1 MNLRDILPEE
11 LNYPRPR
18 LPYGEVWRHYADA
31 GLCPVPVQD
40 TPPTGFQKWSRMKAE
55 QWATNH
61 HWAYAQTAITLPG
74 GLVILDDDDAEQVSN
89 LEAELGQ
96 RPTTLYG
103 TSRGAGAPRRKSL
116 YRVPDGS
123 RFVGEYTGGEVI
135 DSRHR
140 FAFVCPT
147 VNRKTGT
154 MEEWYA
160 PDDSPLERFPTAE
173 DLSDMVAELP
183 TAWVAHLTSSAPLR
197 DATRPYEG
205 PATFEGGEL
214 SARVIEVSERHP
226 DTSHYPDA
234 NSALMSLAWVAVRFP
249 EAAGIETLRAQIVNA
264 YVMRPDAPTSPDE
277 RQASMDRAWAS
288 ALTTQAAQHEADWAE
303 IEAEVGAAS
312 AAWYRSQVP
321 RALAE
326 PTAFSEILPD
336 DAHKRTGKG
345 DFTAFERAVM
355 GDASGYAEER
365 AQKALEGAHTERSS
379 WSPTDLTDVLD
390 PDYTP
395 PMPTIFRRTDRRA
408 LFYAG
413 KVNEIHGTDGDGKTM
428 VALAAVAE
436 TLIDGSRVL
445 YIDHE
450 ESPSVIVSRLRLYG
464 VPIETIRLGLD
475 YVQPEGTPTPSDL
488 SALEAE
494 GYALVV
500 IDTVNESISTLTG
513 GDSNN
518 SDDLTRWHSLIRPFA
533 RCGPCVLVI
542 DHITKDAANPLYPI
556 GSQAKRA
563 GYKGLVYLLEA
574 PKSGGLV
581 EGGQGHLRLKLA
593 KGNSGGLGL
602 KRGALAAEFHLD
614 SSGSVATWE
623 LRAPDDSEQLAESAA
638 EVESHRRAI
647 WEALIDNGGS
657 VESKAELWRLLTLG
671 TNGAP
676 WAKAALFAMI
686 TDGFVIE
693 TKGKNGGKGLRLAS
707 NKAPTPE
714 ADAEHA
720 MWDSYPANTP
730 DPTTTPSPL
739 SVRGDGDGG
748 QSEATDHHAPHS
760 VTVSDSREGLP
771 RSPFEGISDDE
782 IDDLFGD
789 ALPNSM

>member
-1 MNLRDILPEE
+1 
-11 LNYPRPR
+11 
-18 LPYGEVWRHYADA
+18 
-31 GLCPVPVQD
+31 
-40 TPPTGFQKWSRMKAE
+40 
-55 QWATNH
+55 
-61 HWAYAQTAITLPG
+61 
-74 GLVILDDDDAEQVSN
+74 
-89 LEAELGQ
+89 
-96 RPTTLYG
+96 
-103 TSRGAGAPRRKSL
+103 
-116 YRVPDGS
+116 
-123 RFVGEYTGGEVI
+123 
-135 DSRHR
+135 
-140 FAFVCPT
+140 
-147 VNRKTGT
+147 
-154 MEEWYA
+154 
-160 PDDSPLERFPTAE
+160 
-173 DLSDMVAELP
+173 MVAELP

>member
-1 MNLRDILPEE
+1 MAEANLRDILPAE

-18 LPYGEVWRHYADA
+18 LPFGDVWRRYADA
-31 GLCPVPVQD
+31 GLRPVPVQD
-40 TPPTGFQKWSRMKAE
+40 TPPTGFLKWSRMKAE
-55 QWATNH
+55 QWAANYRWSH
-61 HWAYAQTAITLPG
+61 AQTAITLPD
-74 GLVILDDDDAEQVSN
+74 GLVILDDDDAEQVAT
-89 LEAELGQ
+89 LEAELGE
-96 RPTTLYG
+96 RPATLYG
-103 TSRGAGAPRRKSL
+103 TSRGAGASRRKSL
-116 YRVPDGS
+116 YRVPGGS

-135 DSRHR
+135 DSHHR

-147 VNRKTGT
+147 VNRKTGA

-160 PDDSPLERFPTAE
+160 PDDSPLERFPTAG
-173 DLSDMVAELP
+173 DLADMVAELP
-183 TAWVAHLTSSAPLR
+183 TSWVAHLTSTAPLR
-197 DATRPYEG
+197 SATRPYEG
-205 PATFEGGEL
+205 PATFEGGQP
-214 SARVIEVSERHP
+214 SARVIEVAERYP

-249 EAAGIETLRAQIVNA
+249 EAEGIETLRAQIVNA
-264 YVMRPDAPTSPDE
+264 YVMRADAPTAPDE

-288 ALTTQAAQHEADWAE
+288 ALATQAAQHDAEWAE

-312 AAWYRSQVP
+312 ADWYRSHVP
-321 RALAE
+321 GALAE
-326 PTAFSEILPD
+326 PAPFSEILPD
-336 DAHKRTGKG
+336 DAYKRASQG
-345 DFTAFERAVM
+345 DFSAFERAVM

-365 AQKALEGAHTERSS
+365 AQKALEDEHTERSS
-379 WSPTDLTDVLD
+379 WSPRDLADVLD

-395 PMPTIFRRTDRRA
+395 PMPSIFRRTDGRA

-428 VALAAVAE
+428 VGLAAVAE
-436 TLIDGSRVL
+436 TLIDGGRVL

-464 VPIETIRLGLD
+464 VPIETIRHGLD
-475 YVQPEGTPTPSDL
+475 YVQPEGSPTPSDL

-494 GYALVV
+494 RYALVV

-518 SDDLTRWHSLIRPFA
+518 SDDVTRWHSLIRPFA
-533 RCGPCVLVI
+533 RSGACVLVI

-563 GYKGLVYLLEA
+563 GYKGLVYLLEV

-614 SSGSVATWE
+614 SSSTVATWE
-623 LRAPDDSEQLAESAA
+623 LRAPSDSEQLAESAA
-638 EVESHRRAI
+638 EVEAHRLAI
-647 WEALIDNGGS
+647 WEALADNGGS
-657 VESKAELWRLLTLG
+657 VGSKAELWRLLKVG
-671 TNGAP
+671 VNGGN
-676 WAKAALFAMI
+676 WAQTALFSMV
-686 TDGFVIE
+686 TDGAVIE
-693 TKGKNGGKGLRLAS
+693 AKGKNGGKCYTLAT
-707 NKAPTPE
+707 NIAPTPE
-714 ADAEHA
+714 ADAERA
-720 MWDSYPANTP
+720 LWSNFPAEVP

-748 QSEATDHHAPHS
+748 QSEAIDLHDSHS
-760 VTVSDSREGLP
+760 VKVSDGRDGLP
-771 RSPFEGISDDE
+771 RSPFDGISDSE
-782 IDDLFGD
+782 LQDL
-789 ALPNSM
+789 LRE

>member
-18 LPYGEVWRHYADA
+18 LPFGEVWRRYADA

-40 TPPTGFQKWSRMKAE
+40 TPPTGFLKWSRMKAE
-55 QWATNH
+55 QWVANYR
-61 HWAYAQTAITLPG
+61 WSYAQTAITLPD
-74 GLVILDDDDAEQVSN
+74 GLVILDDDDVEQVSA
-89 LEAELGQ
+89 LEAELGT
-96 RPTTLYG
+96 RPATLYG
-103 TSRGAGAPRRKSL
+103 TSRGAGASRRKSL

-147 VNRKTGT
+147 VNRKTGA

-173 DLSDMVAELP
+173 DLADMVAELP
-183 TAWVAHLTSSAPLR
+183 VAWVAHLTSTTPLR
-197 DATRPYEG
+197 GATRPYEG

-214 SARVIEVSERHP
+214 SSRVIEVAERHP
-226 DTSHYPDA
+226 DTSHYPEA
-234 NSALMSLAWVAVRFP
+234 NSALMSLARVAVRFP
-249 EAAGIETLRAQIVNA
+249 EAQGIETLRAQIVNA
-264 YVMRPDAPTSPDE
+264 YVMRADATTAPEE

-288 ALTTQAAQHEADWAE
+288 ALATQSAHYENEWAE
-303 IEAEVGAAS
+303 MEAEVGAAS
-312 AAWYRSQVP
+312 SNWYRNHTPQV
-321 RALAE
+321 AHQDSH
-326 PTAFSEILPD
+326 TAY
-336 DAHKRTGKG
+336 
-345 DFTAFERAVM
+345 ERAWM
-355 GDASGYAEER
+355 GDPSGYAEER
-365 AQKALEGAHTERSS
+365 AQKALEAAQTGRSS
-379 WSPTDLTDVLD
+379 WAPADLTDVLD
-390 PDYTP
+390 PEYTP
-395 PMPTIFRRTDRRA
+395 PMPSIFRRTDGRA

-428 VALAAVAE
+428 VGLAAVAE
-436 TLIDGSRVL
+436 TLIDGGRVL
-445 YIDHE
+445 YVDHE

-464 VPIETIRLGLD
+464 VSIETIRHGLD
-475 YVQPEGTPTPSDL
+475 YVQPEGSPTSADL
-488 SALEAE
+488 AALEGE
-494 GYALVV
+494 RYTLVV

-518 SDDLTRWHSLIRPFA
+518 SDDVTRWHSLIRPFA
-533 RCGPCVLVI
+533 RSGACVLVI

-614 SSGSVATWE
+614 SSGTVATWE
-623 LRAPDDSEQLAESAA
+623 LRAPDASEHLAESAA
-638 EVESHRRAI
+638 EVESHRLAI
-647 WEALIDNGGS
+647 WEALLDNGGS
-657 VESKAELWRLLTLG
+657 VESKAELWRLLKVG
-671 TNGAP
+671 PNGS
-676 WAKAALFAMI
+676 WAQTALFAMVA
-686 TDGFVIE
+686 DGVVIE
-693 TKGKNGGKGLRLAS
+693 TKGRNGGKCYTLAS

-714 ADAEHA
+714 ADAEREL
-720 MWDSYPANTP
+720 WENYPAEEP
-730 DPTTTPSPL
+730 VPTTTPSPL
-739 SVRGDGDGG
+739 SERGDGDGG
-748 QSEATDHHAPHS
+748 RSETTDPHDPHS
-760 VTVSDSREGLP
+760 VTVADGRGGLP
-771 RSPFEGISDDE
+771 RSPFAGISDAE
-782 IDDLFGD
+782 MDDLLGD
-789 ALPNSM
+789 PTTI